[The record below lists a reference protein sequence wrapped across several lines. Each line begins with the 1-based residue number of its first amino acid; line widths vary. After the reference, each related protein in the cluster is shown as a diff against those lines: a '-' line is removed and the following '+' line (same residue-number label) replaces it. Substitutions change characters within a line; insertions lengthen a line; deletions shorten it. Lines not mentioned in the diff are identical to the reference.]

1 VQLPPITI
9 VESGAEISQFWRI
22 IIDASDYRLTSVAG
36 SEIEAIH
43 TSLEGAID
51 DATQYLYNF
60 IAADYNHPKGHTLLD
75 LPPNQPARRTLPR
88 MVYSVG
94 ISLSDLA
101 WANIRRETKRLR
113 YDNRGNGDLN
123 SIGGTNAY
131 LAALLKANPS
141 PADWTDTRP
150 DYLQEEDAP
159 RLASQPPKLPMWS
172 LYDSREDYR
181 RGRLLNRANWDT
193 NLQPTLLTLA
203 HHFLISSALKERSRA
218 SAALEAIGMEYLS
231 STHPCPQNPQPPKK
245 YYGIFDRHRSRR
257 QSSDQRQF
265 ELTF

>member
-1 VQLPPITI
+1 
-9 VESGAEISQFWRI
+9 
-22 IIDASDYRLTSVAG
+22 
-36 SEIEAIH
+36 
-43 TSLEGAID
+43 
-51 DATQYLYNF
+51 
-60 IAADYNHPKGHTLLD
+60 
-75 LPPNQPARRTLPR
+75 

-101 WANIRRETKRLR
+101 WANIRRDTKRLR

-131 LAALLKANPS
+131 LAALLKANPT
-141 PADWTDTRP
+141 PNDWVDTRP

-159 RLASQPPKLPMWS
+159 RLASPQPKLPMWS

-193 NLQPTLLTLA
+193 NLQPPLLTLA
-203 HHFLISSALKERSRA
+203 HHFLISSSLKERSRA

-231 STHPCPQNPQPPKK
+231 PTHPCPQNPQPPKK

-257 QSSDQRQF
+257 QSSLQQQF